1 MKDVAVVIDVECETA
16 GGVRRLGR
24 CGVMISRRISEGD
37 ICSLYGGL
45 LFVVFAFGLLPF
57 DVKLSIVVG
66 RLDSLGQV
74 LFDDVVYC
82 GFADSNFL
90 GYVSV

>member
-1 MKDVAVVIDVECETA
+1 MQD
-16 GGVRRLGR
+16 R
-24 CGVMISRRISEGD
+24 CDGMISRRISEGD

-57 DVKLSIVVG
+57 DVKLSIGVHVSIVVG
-66 RLDSLGQV
+66 RLDSFGQV

-82 GFADSNFL
+82 GFADSYFL

>member
-1 MKDVAVVIDVECETA
+1 MQD
-16 GGVRRLGR
+16 R
-24 CGVMISRRISEGD
+24 CDGMISRRISEGD

-57 DVKLSIVVG
+57 DVKLSIGVHVSIVVG

-82 GFADSNFL
+82 GFADSYFL

>member
-1 MKDVAVVIDVECETA
+1 MIFLHIS
-16 GGVRRLGR
+16 GGGI
-24 CGVMISRRISEGD
+24 G
-37 ICSLYGGL
+37 SLFMGL
-45 LFVVFAFGLLPF
+45 LFFVVGVVFYQV
-57 DVKLSIVVG
+57 DVQLSIGVHVSIVVG

-82 GFADSNFL
+82 GFADSYFL